1 MGRVT
6 ITRQDNGESLEIDIV
21 SDANL
26 TRSWAITSHPVERG
40 AAITD
45 HTQPQPASLNLSGTI
60 TGIDINNLG
69 QSSAAKFDAV
79 NNWLISSYSVLW
91 DVVIPDKP
99 GLLNCL
105 ISNLQLSM
113 QQDDL
118 ISIGL
123 DLNEVVIVDSRS
135 TTSIIAVK
143 TGGAY
148 KQKIPVGP
156 PPAKSEPDLS
166 QSFEDGAQTTEPAKQ
181 PESFLYGIV
190 NLGST

>member
-1 MGRVT
+1 MARVT

-26 TRSWAITSHPVERG
+26 TRSWAVTSHPVERG

-45 HTQPQPASLNLSGTI
+45 HTQPQPASLSLSGTI
-60 TGIDINNLG
+60 TGIDITNTG
-69 QSSAAKFDAV
+69 QSGAAKFDAV
-79 NNWLISSYSVLW
+79 NNWLITAYATLW
-91 DVVIPDKP
+91 DVVIPNKP

-113 QQDDL
+113 QQDDM
-118 ISIGL
+118 IGIGL

-135 TTSIIAVK
+135 TNSIIAVQ
-143 TGGAY
+143 TGGAT

-156 PPAKSEPDLS
+156 PATKAAPDLAEPS
-166 QSFEDGAQTTEPAKQ
+166 NDGSQTTEPAVQ
-181 PESFLYGIV
+181 QESFLYGIV
-190 NLGST
+190 NLGS